1 MKKRSKGKE
10 SEVKGL
16 GFTRTHVQI
25 LRRFHNHAPGDG
37 AVQVELLMRG
47 IEETERLSIVGGR
60 KQRCVAYAGACG
72 WVIEL
77 VVTMREGV
85 VDWMESNV

>member
-1 MKKRSKGKE
+1 
-10 SEVKGL
+10 
-16 GFTRTHVQI
+16 
-25 LRRFHNHAPGDG
+25 
-37 AVQVELLMRG
+37 MRG

-60 KQRCVAYAGACG
+60 KERCVAYAGACG

-85 VDWMESNV
+85 VDWMESMCDGKGKGGGARANRCDSC